1 MTGSDRLPL
10 IDDIPRM
17 PYVRGCVKEVLRIRP
32 VTSGGSPHLATADI
46 SYGGYII
53 PAGSVVQGNHWAI
66 NRDLSKFDDPEE
78 FRPDRWDAK
87 EPMEEGI
94 GSFGYGR
101 RVCPGACSLFAI
113 CRGAC
118 DAEARLR
125 RLLQGS
131 TLPSGRCSSLP
142 RGFSSRTISGLPR
155 TRTATTFQ
163 STRACLLKLSP
174 YATCYAELRVQ

>member
-1 MTGSDRLPL
+1 MVS
-10 IDDIPRM
+10 DIPRM

-46 SYGGYII
+46 AYGDYII

-66 NRDLSKFDDPEE
+66 NRDLDKFSDPEE

-101 RVCPGACSLFAI
+101 RVCPGALMSC
-113 CRGAC
+113 
-118 DAEARLR
+118 
-125 RLLQGS
+125 
-131 TLPSGRCSSLP
+131 CSSVMKRFIL
-142 RGFSSRTISGLPR
+142 SGV
-155 TRTATTFQ
+155 AHVM
-163 STRACLLKLSP
+163 SYS
-174 YATCYAELRVQ
+174 Y